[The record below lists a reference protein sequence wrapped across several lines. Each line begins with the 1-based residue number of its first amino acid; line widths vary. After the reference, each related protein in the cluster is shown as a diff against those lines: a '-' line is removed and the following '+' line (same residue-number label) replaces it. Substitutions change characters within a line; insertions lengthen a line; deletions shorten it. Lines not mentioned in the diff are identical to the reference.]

1 MLKTAKLGEQPGH
14 IGYTERTPTANER
27 RAPLSTKDRES
38 GGNMTGFGALRAA
51 VERRGRASGGEQR
64 FKDEEGAMLQKHL

>member
-1 MLKTAKLGEQPGH
+1 MLEIANLGDHPDV
-14 IGYTERTPTANER
+14 IGYTERTRAANER

-38 GGNMTGFGALRAA
+38 GANMTGFGALREA

-64 FKDEEGAMLQKHL
+64 FKDEEGAMVQKHL